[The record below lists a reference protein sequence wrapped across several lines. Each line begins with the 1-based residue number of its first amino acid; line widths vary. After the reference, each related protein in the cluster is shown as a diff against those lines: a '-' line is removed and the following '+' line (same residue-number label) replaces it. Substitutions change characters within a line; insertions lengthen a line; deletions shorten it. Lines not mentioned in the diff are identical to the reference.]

1 MVSLNYTCSMP
12 TNRHRTHDAVDR
24 SFYDAITIRTSDH
37 LLAGKKLQ
45 KGYSCSFFAK
55 KKERMEGERERKRA
69 NSSVS
74 AGKDGGAWG
83 RVRCRAAAQDL

>member
-1 MVSLNYTCSMP
+1 MVGLNYTCSMP

-37 LLAGKKLQ
+37 LLAGKRLQ

-55 KKERMEGERERKRA
+55 KNLITTKA
-69 NSSVS
+69 QQSSIRDTI
-74 AGKDGGAWG
+74 A
-83 RVRCRAAAQDL
+83 RYPLRDLT